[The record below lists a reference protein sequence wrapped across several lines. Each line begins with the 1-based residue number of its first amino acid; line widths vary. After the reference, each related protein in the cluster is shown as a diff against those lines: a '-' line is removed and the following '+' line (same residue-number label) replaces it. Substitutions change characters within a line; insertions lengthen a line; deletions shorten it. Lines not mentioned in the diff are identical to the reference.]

1 MNLFTTPLFSD
12 IRKAFFIRRL
22 NRFVIEC
29 DLDGQTQM
37 AHLPNPGR
45 LWELLLPGCSVLLV
59 KNRQSPLRTTSCT
72 AVAVIR
78 NGIPVLLHTQMT
90 NAVVQFLLEQD
101 RLPGFEGSRIIRR
114 EAVFGK
120 SRFDFLLQRDTDQM
134 ILEVKSCTLFNH
146 EMAMFPDAVSDRAR
160 RHLMELAEWA
170 ERGYSCGVVFV
181 VSSPGPR
188 FFLPDYHTDFA
199 FARSLLETKGRLL
212 AKAVGIHWQDDLTL
226 ADSIRD
232 IPIPWPILDRECH
245 DRGSYILILHLPEDR
260 TITIGSLGNLFFP
273 KGYYLYTGSAR
284 KNLAKRLE
292 RHTRK
297 RKNLFWHIDYLREAA
312 DHCLALPFRTTDNLE
327 HDLAEA
333 ISRIVPR
340 SIPRFGAS
348 DCHCASHLFAMD
360 ENPIHC
366 PDFID
371 LLLHFRIDRLRP
383 LPQIKMLPK
392 V

>member
-1 MNLFTTPLFSD
+1 MNLFKTPLFSN
-12 IRKAFFIRRL
+12 IKKALFLRRL

-29 DLDGQTQM
+29 NLDGQTVV

-45 LWELLLPGCSVLLV
+45 LWELLLPNVTILLV
-59 KNRQSPLRTTSCT
+59 KNRLSPLRTTSYT

-78 NGIPVLLHTQMT
+78 DGVPVLLHTQMT
-90 NAVVQFLLEQD
+90 NTVVQFLLGQG
-101 RLPGFEGSRIIRR
+101 RLPGFEGTRIIRR

-120 SRFDFLLQRDTDQM
+120 SRFDFLLQRDRDQM

-160 RHLMELAEWA
+160 RHLMELAEWTA
-170 ERGYSCGVVFV
+170 RGYSCGVVFV
-181 VSSPGPR
+181 VSAPEPR

-199 FARSLLETKGRLL
+199 FARALQETKDCLL
-212 AKAVGIHWQDDLTL
+212 IKAVGVHWRDNLTL
-226 ADSIRD
+226 ADNIRD
-232 IPIPWPILDRECH
+232 IPIPWPILDRECR
-245 DRGSYILILHLPEDR
+245 DGGAYILILRLPEDR
-260 TITIGSLGNLFFP
+260 TITIGSMGNLFFP

-292 RHTRK
+292 RHIRK

-312 DHCLALPFRTTDNLE
+312 DHCLALPFRTEDDLE

-333 ISRIVPR
+333 MSRITPR
-340 SIPRFGAS
+340 SVPRFGAS

-360 ENPIHC
+360 ENPIHH
-366 PDFID
+366 PAFID
-371 LLLHFRIDRLRP
+371 LLLHFRMDRLQ
-383 LPQIKMLPK
+383 LFGIDNYKSLC
-392 V
+392 